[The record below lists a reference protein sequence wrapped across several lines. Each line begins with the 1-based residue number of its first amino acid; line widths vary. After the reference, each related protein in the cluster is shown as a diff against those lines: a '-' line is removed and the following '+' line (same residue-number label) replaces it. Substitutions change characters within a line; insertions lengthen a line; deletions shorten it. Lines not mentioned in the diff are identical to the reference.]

1 MIFYS
6 SSLVDAA
13 KWYFNLKK
21 LKNQE
26 LNELMIKRKQMDH
39 QIKEQNEVRNEYL
52 SSFRRQLAS
61 VAVMR

>member
-1 MIFYS
+1 
-6 SSLVDAA
+6 
-13 KWYFNLKK
+13 
-21 LKNQE
+21 
-26 LNELMIKRKQMDH
+26 MIKRKQMDH